1 MQPRLSI
8 VVPVFNEEATLPVI
22 IERLHRA
29 CPFAQCIFV
38 DDGSRDSS
46 LAIMQKIA
54 RPEDIVL
61 MKPNGGKGSAVR
73 MGYQYATGVYT
84 IVQDADLE
92 YSPEEIPLL
101 LVYAEEHRLPALFG
115 SRRLKKQKQFTHVAA
130 FIGGSMLTFL
140 CNCLFHTRLTD
151 QPTCYKMVRTDILHS
166 LVLRANDFRFDPEIT
181 AILARRGVPIVEYP
195 ISYHPRSFAEG
206 KKIGLKDWFLWVWEF
221 IRLRL
226 IPINDGAE
234 NSLSHRERVG

>member
-1 MQPRLSI
+1 MKQRLSI
-8 VVPVFNEEATLPVI
+8 VVPAFNEEATLPMI

-38 DDGSRDSS
+38 DDGSKDSS
-46 LAIMQKIA
+46 LAIMRRLA

-61 MKPNGGKGSAVR
+61 TKPNGGKGSAVR
-73 MGYQYATGVYT
+73 MGYQHATGVYT

-101 LVYAEEHRLPALFG
+101 LAYAEEHHLSALFG
-115 SRRLKKQKQFTHVAA
+115 SRRLKEQKQFTHVTA
-130 FIGGSMLTFL
+130 FVGGSLLTVI
-140 CNCLFHTRLTD
+140 CNLLFRTHLTD
-151 QPTCYKMVRTDILHS
+151 QPTCYKLVRTDILHS
-166 LVLRANDFRFDPEIT
+166 MVLRANDFRFDPEIT
-181 AILARRGVPIVEYP
+181 ALLARRGIPIAEYP

-221 IRLRL
+221 IRLRV
-226 IPINDGAE
+226 ISVE
-234 NSLSHRERVG
+234 NI